1 MCIRDRACDVAIED
15 SSERVIDMMVQL
27 LTHLTT
33 SAVVT
38 PNEFDKVCGCASSC
52 LEYGTSSLT

>member
-1 MCIRDRACDVAIED
+1 MIALYRVLQACDVAIED

-27 LTHLTT
+27 LKDFTA

-38 PNEFDKVCGCASSC
+38 PNEFDKVCCVCSDC
-52 LEYGTSSLT
+52 HH